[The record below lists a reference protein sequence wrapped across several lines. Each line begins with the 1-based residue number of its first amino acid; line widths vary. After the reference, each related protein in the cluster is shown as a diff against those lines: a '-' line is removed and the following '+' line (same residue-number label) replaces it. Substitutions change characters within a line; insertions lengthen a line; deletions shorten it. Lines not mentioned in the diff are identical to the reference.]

1 MNVEAEEVEPTPKVR
16 APQRERAKQITD
28 KALLKVKV
36 YSKGNE
42 AKVIG
47 AANVTSSLVGMRQT
61 KMENGIADFN
71 VVPTGKH
78 SIKVVLQG
86 QMAKDYKAPTD
97 PVEVTLKNGDNV
109 TVPIE
114 VEPQAWIGVK
124 VVDEAGQ
131 PVKDVKVRIKLTN
144 GSTVDVDF
152 NTAALQAD
160 GSYQTEHN
168 IDPGQCEISCPEL
181 FDLEWRPQ

>member
-1 MNVEAEEVEPTPKVR
+1 MPVTK
-16 APQRERAKQITD
+16 QRERAKTITEN
-28 KALLKVKV
+28 AVLKVKV

-71 VVPTGKH
+71 VVPIGKH
-78 SIKVVLQG
+78 SIRVTLQG
-86 QMAKDYKAPTD
+86 QMAKDYLVPKD

-114 VEPQAWIGVK
+114 VEPQSWIGVK
-124 VVDEAGQ
+124 VVDEAGH

-152 NTAALQAD
+152 NSATLQSD
-160 GSYQTEHN
+160 GSYQTDHN

-181 FDLEWRPQ
+181 FDLEWHPQ